1 MDAIVAGWVRT
12 PFHRAHKGAL
22 AGVRPDT
29 MVAEC
34 IKEVVK
40 RLELDPAEVDDVIV
54 GGVDV
59 GVLAELTWCQLLFL
73 LSAEIHR
80 NSRFVSGAVA
90 EAAATKVAAPF
101 QTAAS
106 YFN

>member
-34 IKEVVK
+34 IKEVVR
-40 RLELDPAEVDDVIV
+40 RLELDPPRW
-54 GGVDV
+54 
-59 GVLAELTWCQLLFL
+59 T
-73 LSAEIHR
+73 
-80 NSRFVSGAVA
+80 
-90 EAAATKVAAPF
+90 T
-101 QTAAS
+101 
-106 YFN
+106 

>member
-1 MDAIVAGWVRT
+1 MDAVIAGWVRT
-12 PFHRAHKGAL
+12 PFHRAHKGSL

-54 GGVDV
+54 GCAYPEGEQ
-59 GVLAELTWCQLLFL
+59 GYNIGSCLLYTSPSPRDAT
-73 LSAEIHR
+73 LSRMPSSA
-80 NSRFVSGAVA
+80 
-90 EAAATKVAAPF
+90 
-101 QTAAS
+101 
-106 YFN
+106 